1 MMTDHAQKYYML
13 ASGGT
18 GGHVFPARALAQ
30 ELLRQGHRV
39 ALVTDQRGERYEKMF
54 PGVNILQVSSA
65 SPSIGGLFGKV
76 KAALK
81 LMGGINQSLSLIKKD
96 RPDAVVGFGGYP
108 SMPPAFAAGLKGVPV
123 FLHEQNAV
131 LGRVNRLLA
140 SKATKIATS
149 YPVTDTADEEV
160 RRKMIFT
167 GNPVR
172 DEIAAKSDAPYS
184 APDSDTSLKILVLG
198 GSQGATVLS
207 DTVPAAITSLTDEL
221 QARLHVTQ
229 QCRPE
234 DLDRVR
240 AAYEGTSVTVDLAAF
255 FDNVPDLL
263 ADAHL
268 VIARSG
274 ASTMAEIAV
283 IGRPAIYVPYKFA
296 MDNHQL
302 RNAAASVEAGGAKLI
317 SQDDFTPEDLTPL
330 LESLLSDGA
339 TLTAMAK
346 AAKTLAEPHAARK
359 LAQLVTTG
367 NVEEL
372 KQEVTGKVMS

>member
-1 MMTDHAQKYYML
+1 MASQSQKYFML

-39 ALVTDQRGERYEKMF
+39 SLVTDQRGERYEAMF
-54 PGVNILQVSSA
+54 PGVQILQVSSA
-65 SPSIGGLFGKV
+65 SPSVGGLFGKA

-81 LMGGINQSLSLIKKD
+81 LMRGINQSLPLIKKD
-96 RPDAVVGFGGYP
+96 RPDAVIGFGGYP

-123 FLHEQNAV
+123 ILHEQNAV

-140 SKATKIATS
+140 SKATNIATS
-149 YPVTDTADEEV
+149 YPMTYTSDAAV
-160 RRKMIFT
+160 RSKMIFT

-172 DEIAAKSDAPYS
+172 DEVAEKAGVPYTPPIDGAPI
-184 APDSDTSLKILVLG
+184 KVVVLG

-207 DTVPAAITSLTDEL
+207 DTVPEAITALPEGL
-221 QARLHVTQ
+221 QSRLHVTQ

-234 DLDRVR
+234 DLERVK
-240 AAYEGTSVTVDLAAF
+240 ATYDGSHATVDLAAF
-255 FDNVPDLL
+255 FENVPDLL

-296 MDNHQL
+296 MDNHQF

-317 SQDDFTPEDLTPL
+317 SQDEFDPETLAPL
-330 LESLLSDGA
+330 LETLLSDGDA
-339 TLTAMAK
+339 LKAMAG
-346 AAKTLAEPHAARK
+346 AAKSLAEPHAAQK

-367 NVEEL
+367 TVEDL